1 MPDVKHYARCVGDVG
16 WADER
21 QQTLAEGA
29 HVFHH
34 RGRDLAEVAG
44 AVPRE
49 AVEHDAISAADD
61 GAVIEAHLG
70 HDVAPRGPREAR
82 VSEEERVA
90 EAHIGKGAHGEAR
103 GVVDAADPLAE
114 RQRR

>member
-16 WADER
+16 WANER

-29 HVFHH
+29 HVLHH

-49 AVEHDAISAADD
+49 AIEHNAVSAADY
-61 GAVIEAHLG
+61 GAIVEAHLG
-70 HDVAPRGPREAR
+70 HEVAPRGPREAR
-82 VSEEERVA
+82 MSEEEGIV
-90 EAHIGKGAHGEAR
+90 EAHVGEGAHGEAR

-114 RQRR
+114 WQRR